1 MANDPVTAGAGA
13 VSPEVAGERRRVQ
26 LASELDRLTGY
37 SRRGYR
43 KLK

>member
-13 VSPEVAGERRRVQ
+13 GCQEVAGEPRRVQ
-26 LASELDRLTGY
+26 LASELDRLPGY
-37 SRRGYR
+37 PRRAYK